1 FTKKLAAQRGISV
14 IPYQTGFLRFSLGG
28 YLDDTEQSYEIF
40 SKEFENSL
48 TIVLKYWK
56 QFYNAKVNPQNKDK
70 RSEDILD
77 EIFST
82 ASDMEFVDQVLEDYN
97 VIKDLSK
104 VTLNSMTISN
114 IMTLYH
120 SFPKDSGVTINSIR
134 GSQNSVFE
142 FYENVGQCH
151 NLIGFISSKAFT
163 KIYENLLPQIYKRIP
178 LIKHLDYNDVVSRYG
193 KATIL
198 KYISNKVNFQPNNY
212 VLDDPDEMN
221 IMKEILIEMES
232 ILFSDAK
239 VKLLALNASK
249 DVAGDKAKL
258 EGTNII
264 LKKYIEELLL
274 HFNLPF
280 EQEPIEPSINE
291 IVNSTVEQFEEVTGK
306 SVEEFNLRNYVQD
319 YARNLDMGDTQ
330 ADFALKLEGYI

>member
-1 FTKKLAAQRGISV
+1 MRRKREKRKKKTK
-14 IPYQTGFLRFSLGG
+14 
-28 YLDDTEQSYEIF
+28 
-40 SKEFENSL
+40 N
-48 TIVLKYWK
+48 
-56 QFYNAKVNPQNKDK
+56 
-70 RSEDILD
+70 
-77 EIFST
+77 
-82 ASDMEFVDQVLEDYN
+82 
-97 VIKDLSK
+97 
-104 VTLNSMTISN
+104 LN
-114 IMTLYH
+114 
-120 SFPKDSGVTINSIR
+120 
-134 GSQNSVFE
+134 
-142 FYENVGQCH
+142 
-151 NLIGFISSKAFT
+151 SKAFT

-306 SVEEFNLRNYVQD
+306 SVEEFNLRNYLQD
-319 YARNLDMGDTQ
+319 YAQNQST
-330 ADFALKLEGYI
+330 